1 MEKDKQELLE
11 WLDVQAQE
19 QYGEFGF
26 ATCSEEEQV
35 GIVYDLIMSIKSL
48 WLKWPHK
55 PSTTRIL

>member
-1 MEKDKQELLE
+1 MSKDKQELLE

-26 ATCSEEEQV
+26 ATCSEDEQV

-48 WLKWPHK
+48 WLKDK
-55 PSTTRIL
+55 